1 MNYSSITTK
10 NNGGGR
16 FAPDG
21 KRNNDNGMSSHV
33 RTNYNPMARS
43 SSGLSRMSIPFSVG
57 ALSRTS
63 VSAGLGNKFQRPM
76 LKNNSSFST
85 KDGEEK
91 SPQTSTLGQKRR
103 FDGMSNLMARAG
115 KGLGHMKN
123 YSGIK
128 RGDSTSKENK
138 SVKNTSHT
146 NNAVRVDGGGAAAAE
161 TSAASMELEVDKGS
175 VETEQELGGEQRN
188 NLNREGDTRHSNMAG
203 VSSVAVV
210 AVSQE
215 VNKRLTYSS
224 SADGK
229 RTSPRLGCDEDSPS
243 EEVSLWCGVG
253 ISLCSYYVFSVS
265 CFIFSVSYLV
275 S

>member
-1 MNYSSITTK
+1 MNYSHSSISK
-10 NNGGGR
+10 NIVGGR

-21 KRNNDNGMSSHV
+21 KRNNVNGTSSHV
-33 RTNYNPMARS
+33 STNYNPMARAN
-43 SSGLSRMSIPFSVG
+43 SGLSRMLAP
-57 ALSRTS
+57 ALSRAS
-63 VSAGLGNKFQRPM
+63 VSAGLGKKFQRPIM
-76 LKNNSSFST
+76 LKNNSSYST

-91 SPQTSTLGQKRR
+91 SPETSTLGQKRR

-115 KGLGHMKN
+115 KGLGHRKN

-128 RGDSTSKENK
+128 RGNSTSNK
-138 SVKNTSHT
+138 SVKENTSYT
-146 NNAVRVDGGGAAAAE
+146 NNNVRVDGGGAAE

-175 VETEQELGGEQRN
+175 VEMEQELGGDMGGEQRN

-215 VNKRLTYSS
+215 VNKQLTHSS
-224 SADGK
+224 SANGK
-229 RTSPRLGCDEDSPS
+229 RTSPRSRCDEDSPP
-243 EEVSLWCGVG
+243 EEVSLWCSVG